1 MKLVRVTNTTRGR
14 ELGRRVMLAD
24 RMLPRLRGLI
34 GRPRIAHGGGLLIVP
49 CRGVHMYMMTYP
61 IDVGLMDRDG
71 AVVALYRDLAPGAR
85 TRWHADAHHAIEL
98 PCGTLAATAT
108 TIGDKVTWEPASEE
122 ETGKTE
128 QILETQ
134 GRQA

>member
-24 RMLPRLRGLI
+24 RMWPRLRGLI

-71 AVVALYRDLAPGAR
+71 TVVALYRDLAPGTR
-85 TRWHADAHHAIEL
+85 TRWHADAHHAIEV
-98 PCGTLAATAT
+98 PCGTLAATGT
-108 TIGDKVTWEPASEE
+108 TMGDRVTWEPASEE
-122 ETGKTE
+122 ETGQSE
-128 QILETQ
+128 EIMETQ
-134 GRQA
+134 GRKA